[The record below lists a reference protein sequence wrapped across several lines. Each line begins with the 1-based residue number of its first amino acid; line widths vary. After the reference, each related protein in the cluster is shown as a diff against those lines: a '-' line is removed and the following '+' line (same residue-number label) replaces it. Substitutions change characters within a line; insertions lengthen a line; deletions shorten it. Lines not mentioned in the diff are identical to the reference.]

1 MRKGYLALFVVSLQ
15 MLMGGITLL
24 HAADVTVI
32 GFGVGPQQSASELAK
47 RWTPLLEYLSHK
59 TGYTIQFQ
67 TSKDIP
73 TYQQAMKAG
82 QFDVVYI
89 NPYHYTLFHK
99 TTGYDVFAQE
109 KDATLTGIVV
119 VHKDSPY
126 KKMADLNGKDFAC
139 PAPTAVTAAV
149 LPMQKFKQL
158 KVSVTPNY
166 VTSHDSVYRA
176 VAKGLY
182 AAGGGELRT
191 FNNMDPEIRDQ
202 LRILWSATPLPPFV
216 FAAHPRVSKQTV
228 KRLQE
233 VMVEMDKDPTAAPLL
248 KALNF
253 KGIAPAKDAD
263 YDVVRKLNI
272 HMPIEVP
279 KN

>member
-1 MRKGYLALFVVSLQ
+1 MRKQYFGLFFLAWQTLGSGVTPSL
-15 MLMGGITLL
+15 
-24 HAADVTVI
+24 AAETKVI
-32 GFGVGPQQSASELAK
+32 SFGVGPQQSASELAK
-47 RWTPLLEYLSHK
+47 RWTPLLQYLSEK
-59 TGYTIQFQ
+59 SGYTIQFQ

-73 TYQQAMKAG
+73 TYQQTMKSG
-82 QFDVVYI
+82 QFDIAYI

-99 TTGYDVFAQE
+99 AAGYEVFAQE
-109 KDATLTGIVV
+109 KDATLTGVV
-119 VHKDSPY
+119 VVRKDSPY
-126 KKMADLNGKDFAC
+126 KNMADLNGKEFAC

-158 KVSVTPNY
+158 KVNVTPSY

-202 LRILWSATPLPPFV
+202 LRILWSTPPLPPFV
-216 FAAHPRVSKQTV
+216 FAAHPRVAQDAV
-228 KRLQE
+228 KKIKGVMLQ
-233 VMVEMDKDPTAAPLL
+233 MDKDPAAAPLL

-253 KGIAPAKDAD
+253 KGIAAAQDAD
-263 YDVVRKLNI
+263 YNVVRKMNI
-272 HMPIEVP
+272 QMPAEAP
-279 KN
+279 KK

>member
-1 MRKGYLALFVVSLQ
+1 MLKQYFAFFVLTAQ
-15 MLMGGITLL
+15 MLISGVTSSQ
-24 HAADVTVI
+24 AAESKIV

-47 RWTPLLEYLSHK
+47 RWTPFLEYLGKKS
-59 TGYTIQFQ
+59 GYSIQFQ

-73 TYQQAMKAG
+73 TYQHAMKSG
-82 QFDVVYI
+82 QFDIAYI

-99 TTGYDVFAQE
+99 AAGYDVFAQE
-109 KDATLTGIVV
+109 KDATLTGVV
-119 VHKDSPY
+119 VVRKDSPY
-126 KKMADLNGKDFAC
+126 KSMADLNSKDFAC
-139 PAPTAVTAAV
+139 PAPTALTATV
-149 LPMQKFKQL
+149 MPMQKFKQL
-158 KVSVTPNY
+158 KVNVTPNY

-202 LRILWSATPLPPFV
+202 LRILWSTTSLPPFV
-216 FAAHPRVSKQTV
+216 FAAHPRVSKDAV
-228 KRLQE
+228 KRIKEAMLQ
-233 VMVEMDKDPTAAPLL
+233 MDKDPAAAPLL

-253 KGIAPAKDAD
+253 KGIAAAKDAD
-263 YDVVRKLNI
+263 YNVVRKMNI
-272 HMPIEVP
+272 QMPPETA